1 MAFCLF
7 LTVFS
12 SFSLVLV
19 MAYDEGYGLLL
30 IFLFQVWYFL
40 LLCNIRSL
48 LDQFKSVPTS
58 QMQDLYN
65 EFKHFK
71 ILWIVCWTLQRDLNR
86 LAELYSACWLDWVM
100 PIVCAIH
107 PSFDPLIHWSIDPFA
122 FTFDKKQ
129 FTSRIQLLSCN
140 SSIHYRTSTT
150 DEDGYYTP
158 TIASHQRRSL

>member
-65 EFKHFK
+65 EFKYFK

-86 LAELYSACWLDWVM
+86 LAELCSACWLDWVM

-107 PSFDPLIHWSIDPFA
+107 PSFDPLIHWSIDPLIHLHLHLTKNNSHREFNC
-122 FTFDKKQ
+122 
-129 FTSRIQLLSCN
+129 SRA
-140 SSIHYRTSTT
+140 
-150 DEDGYYTP
+150 
-158 TIASHQRRSL
+158 IAPFIIEPARQMKMAITHRQ

>member
-19 MAYDEGYGLLL
+19 VAYDEGYGLLL

-48 LDQFKSVPTS
+48 LDQFKNVPTS
-58 QMQDLYN
+58 QMQDLYD

-71 ILWIVCWTLQRDLNR
+71 IL
-86 LAELYSACWLDWVM
+86 
-100 PIVCAIH
+100 
-107 PSFDPLIHWSIDPFA
+107 
-122 FTFDKKQ
+122 
-129 FTSRIQLLSCN
+129 
-140 SSIHYRTSTT
+140 
-150 DEDGYYTP
+150 
-158 TIASHQRRSL
+158 